1 MAQDPASAEEKNQ
14 GKVLMVV
21 SNANELKDKT
31 GKVIAQTGWYLP
43 EVAHPY
49 AVFTA
54 AGMF

>member
-1 MAQDPASAEEKNQ
+1 MAQDPASAVEEKNQ

-21 SNANELKDKT
+21 SNANELKDKS

-49 AVFTA
+49 VVFAA
-54 AGMF
+54 AGM